1 LRIRHRKTGAQGI
14 GSAVDLE
21 DPIAARGGQKVRR
34 CQEADFAA
42 QIVPAVALAA
52 CDDPPASGR

>member
-1 LRIRHRKTGAQGI
+1 LRIRHRKAGAQGI
-14 GSAVDLE
+14 GIAVDLE

-34 CQEADFAA
+34 CQESDF

-52 CDDPPASGR
+52 CDDPPASGQ